1 MMNAPILALV
11 FTCRLGVLASCLT
24 AQEFLDRGTFV
35 IARGGSEVGR
45 EEFAIRPTVG
55 RQGQSGV
62 LAVSTVRENGRE
74 LRHALELTA
83 DHTPVTFQQTES
95 AGGRV
100 VRRLSAQL
108 AGLRFSARLT
118 SADGEAAREFPVR
131 APAVVLGDDAFN
143 EYYFVPRPTDDTPRA
158 VSVVRPGDARA
169 TAGTVEALGT
179 DTVTI
184 GDRTVAARRFAL
196 RLQDGEER
204 LFWVTDSGDLVR
216 VALPATGTTAT
227 RSEPPRR

>member
-1 MMNAPILALV
+1 MRTRALPLALAAAV
-11 FTCRLGVLASCLT
+11 AGRALPLG

-35 IARGGSEVGR
+35 ITRGGSEVGR
-45 EEFAIRPTVG
+45 EDFAIRPTVG

-62 LAVSTVRENGRE
+62 LAVSTVREGGRE
-74 LRHALELTA
+74 LQHALELTA

-118 SADGEAAREFPVR
+118 SSDGEAAREFPVR
-131 APAVVLGDDAFN
+131 APAVILGDDAFN
-143 EYYFVPRPTDDTPRA
+143 EYYFVPRPSDGTPRA
-158 VSVVRPGDARA
+158 VSVVRPGDERA

-179 DTVTI
+179 DTVTV
-184 GDRTVAARRFAL
+184 GNRAVAARRFAL

-204 LFWVTDSGDLVR
+204 LFWVTLSGDLVR
-216 VALPATGTTAT
+216 VALPATGTIAT
-227 RSEPPRR
+227 RAELPRR